1 MKRFLGI
8 LAAFFF
14 ATGPLIL
21 ENSSLQVHAQTQTTS
36 PSAELR
42 EIIRQRLEQT
52 LQAET
57 GDRLIGVVGSVTRV
71 SASTFVLTDPSG
83 MERTIVVSPDSTSF
97 AATAQVSGISDLSI
111 DSGVAVI
118 GTSPDSVLINAR
130 RVIPAPRPFSE
141 TRRVALGS
149 VETFER
155 SSLTLRER
163 GNDQTTTVDITT
175 ATKFE
180 DILGNTVP
188 RSTIQEDES
197 ILVIIDDSANGRPFA
212 KRVRILVSATA
223 E

>member
-14 ATGPLIL
+14 ATGPLFL

-163 GNDQTTTVDITT
+163 GNDQITTVDITT